1 MLSVVIEAFKKSVI
15 FPPYTFRKS
24 LFVIQATG
32 LYITLHS
39 LSVRLDGI
47 YPVQIHLIG
56 IPQIGNLNEKK
67 YQGMRLRL
75 PCKLSTSPLL
85 FKRSHGLSIS
95 LFSLSKFPC

>member
-1 MLSVVIEAFKKSVI
+1 MLSVVIEAFKKSII

-75 PCKLSTSPLL
+75 PSTSLLL

>member
-75 PCKLSTSPLL
+75 PSTSLLL

>member
-15 FPPYTFRKS
+15 FQIFVCYT
-24 LFVIQATG
+24 ATG

-56 IPQIGNLNEKK
+56 IRDSSDRQTQRKQIS
-67 YQGMRLRL
+67 RHA
-75 PCKLSTSPLL
+75 PSSTFQTFDFSTPLQEVTWSVN
-85 FKRSHGLSIS
+85 FFI
-95 LFSLSKFPC
+95 FTI